1 MSPWLHKELRVFLCP
16 DGVMLLPVR
25 RTLTFRGIR
34 RTIHDRQL
42 VCIDNPAPANPWRP
56 ALLALESALS
66 GVANGRTAATVV
78 LSNQFVRYAVV
89 PWQAGLADFQE
100 DLSYARHC
108 LTRVY
113 GKPALQ
119 WEVRLS
125 QQAPESTRLASGV
138 EVELLD
144 GLRGVFAR
152 PGIVLRSI
160 QPHLMATFNDARRR
174 LRQRSAWLALPEP
187 GHLCLALLR
196 DGHWSRV
203 RSQRIDGTWREELP
217 RLLEREAFV
226 GDHEA
231 VPKDV
236 YVGDFEAGALVLP
249 ELDGWSFHTLGPVPV
264 ATSAPAA
271 PGHFDVATA
280 G

>member
-1 MSPWLHKELRVFLCP
+1 VSPWLHKELRVFLCP
-16 DGVMLLPVR
+16 DGVLLLPVR
-25 RTLTFRGIR
+25 CTLTLSGVR

-42 VCIDNPAPANPWRP
+42 VCIEDPAPAHSWRA

-66 GVANGRTAATVV
+66 GVANERTAATVV
-78 LSNQFVRYAVV
+78 LSNQFVRFAVV

-108 LTRVY
+108 LARVY

-125 QQAPESTRLASGV
+125 HQAPETTRLASGV

-152 PGIVLRSI
+152 LGIGLRSI
-160 QPHLMATFNDARRR
+160 QPHLMATFNDARRG
-174 LRQRSAWLALPEP
+174 LRQRSAWLALLEP

-203 RSQRIDGTWREELP
+203 RSQRIEGTWREELP
-217 RLLEREAFV
+217 RLLEREAFL

-231 VPKDV
+231 VPNDV
-236 YVGDFEAGALVLP
+236 YVGDFEAGDLVLP
-249 ELDGWSFHTLGPVPV
+249 ELDGWSFHALNPVPLG
-264 ATSAPAA
+264 TSEPAA
-271 PGHFDVATA
+271 PGHFGMATA